1 MKKLLLIS
9 FILTTSLFGYSYNDL
24 LIKAQS
30 SIFPKLLLLDKK
42 LDNKLVDGKIV
53 YTIVCENN
61 DFHTAEKLR
70 DTMNKRYQNRLGK
83 YSFEVNIIP
92 FSKLST
98 QTKATAIYALNSDT
112 DIGKVTRLAKTSGC
126 VTFAYD
132 IANLQHGVL
141 LSLMVEK
148 STVLYLNKKG
158 LQNQNID
165 FVESL
170 FRIVRFAAN

>member
-30 SIFPKLLLLDKK
+30 SIFPKILLLDKK
-42 LDNKLVDGKIV
+42 LDDKLVDGKIV
-53 YTIVCENN
+53 YTIVCEDN
-61 DFHTAEKLR
+61 DYHTAEKLR
-70 DTMNKRYQNRLGK
+70 DTMNERYQNRLGD
-83 YSFEVNIIP
+83 YSFEVNIVP
-92 FSKLST
+92 FSKL
-98 QTKATAIYALNSDT
+98 TAETRTTAVYALNSDT
-112 DIGKVTRLAKTSGC
+112 GIDKVTRLAKTSGC
-126 VTFAYD
+126 MTFAYD
-132 IANLQHGVL
+132 IVNLQHGVL

-158 LQNQNID
+158 LQSHNVD

-170 FRIVRFAAN
+170 YQIVRFANN